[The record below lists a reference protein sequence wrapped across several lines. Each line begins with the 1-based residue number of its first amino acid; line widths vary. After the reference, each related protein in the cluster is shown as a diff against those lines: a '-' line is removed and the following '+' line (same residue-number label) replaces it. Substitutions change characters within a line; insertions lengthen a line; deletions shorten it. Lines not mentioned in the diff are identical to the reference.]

1 MTRLIRLVRRFV
13 QLSPAHMRLLT
24 EACFLLVLARLL
36 LALLPF
42 QILARLL
49 NYPLARMDHSGAQ
62 RSLIRNEIAW
72 AVKTAAAHLPG
83 RTVCFPRGIAAQI
96 MCRRRGIDA
105 TILYGAA
112 VESGHGLTTHVWVQD
127 GREGVVGSE
136 HVDRFLV
143 LARFPG

>member
-1 MTRLIRLVRRFV
+1 MRLIRPVRRFLE
-13 QLSPAHMRLLT
+13 LSPARMRLLT

-36 LALLPF
+36 LVLLPF
-42 QILARLL
+42 RMLARLI
-49 NYPLARMDHSGAQ
+49 NYPLARVDHYGTQ

-72 AVKTAAAHLPG
+72 VVKTAAAHLPG

-105 TILYGAA
+105 TMFYGAA
-112 VESGHGLTTHVWVQD
+112 VEPNRTLMAHVWVQD

-136 HVDRFLV
+136 GVDRFLV